1 MDRIPVMTKF
11 ILIICILFIECG
23 IYTFSG
29 STIPGHL
36 KTVNIPLFKN
46 QSLQPDIAETITSE
60 LTKNIQ
66 QNNLLKPVANNSDA
80 TINGKVIKYGNNP
93 DYYGSNENRDV
104 NVSSY
109 AVQIQVEVEFLDN
122 KKDKELYP
130 KMVITEEGI
139 YDFKTETEKLGQ
151 QRAIEKIVNKIMQ
164 NSMQSW

>member
-1 MDRIPVMTKF
+1 MDRVY
-11 ILIICILFIECG
+11 LIMKYMLMVSILFFGCG

-60 LTKNIQ
+60 LTKKIQ

-80 TINGKVIKYGNNP
+80 TINGIVIKYDNQP
-93 DYYGSNENRDV
+93 DIYGSNENREV
-104 NVSSY
+104 NVNSY

-130 KMVITEEGI
+130 KMIITEEGI
-139 YDFKTETEKLGQ
+139 YNFKSETEKQGQ
-151 QRAIEKIVNKIMQ
+151 KRAIEKIINKIMQ